1 LERNANL
8 DIAKLS
14 LSFLVIAVH
23 LPLYGGA
30 HEDSAYMMGWL
41 FSNGISRIAVP
52 CFFMINGYFVNLT
65 DKTKVKKYM
74 THLLVLYAVWMLLYL
89 PAYYQ
94 SVVGN
99 PKYLVKL
106 IVFGFHHLWYVISL
120 IFATVF
126 LYLIKRYLPVSQRM
140 LIVLVVGL
148 FIVGYVIQDVVAP
161 RFKQP
166 QHYVVMYRNFLFFG
180 LPFFALGHII
190 RNTSF
195 ELDAQARRN
204 CYIAILIGTVT
215 LLIESYVSLKYK
227 LGVNLYISLLFLCP
241 PIMILLFKSKWRKS
255 GSLVADIAN
264 AVFFTHTGVILFLQD
279 YFAGMPNIYL
289 FPMAVCLSIIV
300 SYFVY
305 TLNRRL
311 KFLL

>member
-23 LPLYGGA
+23 LPLYNGVS
-30 HEDSAYMMGWL
+30 EDSGYMMGWL

-52 CFFMINGYFVNLT
+52 CFFMINGYFVNIT

-74 THLLVLYAVWMLLYL
+74 THLLILYAVWMLLYL
-89 PAYYQ
+89 PAYYH
-94 SVVGN
+94 SIVGN

-106 IVFGFHHLWYVISL
+106 VVFGFHHLWYVISL
-120 IFATVF
+120 IFATIF
-126 LYLIKRYLPVSQRM
+126 LYLIKRYLPVSQKM
-140 LIVLVVGL
+140 LIALVIGL

-190 RNTSF
+190 RNTTF
-195 ELDAQARRN
+195 ELDARARRI
-204 CYIAILIGTVT
+204 CYIAILVGTVT
-215 LLIESYVSLKYK
+215 LLIESYLSLKYK

-279 YFAGMPNIYL
+279 YFAGMPNIYI
-289 FPMAVCLSIIV
+289 FPMAVCLSIVV
-300 SYFVY
+300 SYIVY
-305 TLNRRL
+305 TLNRRV

>member
-1 LERNANL
+1 MERNANL

-23 LPLYGGA
+23 LPLYSGA
-30 HEDSAYMMGWL
+30 SEDSAYMIGWL

-74 THLLVLYAVWMLLYL
+74 THLLILYAVWMLLYL

-120 IFATVF
+120 IFATIF

-140 LIVLVVGL
+140 LMVLVIGL

-180 LPFFALGHII
+180 LPFFAFGHII
-190 RNTSF
+190 RNTHF
-195 ELDAQARRN
+195 ELDARARRN

-215 LLIESYVSLKYK
+215 LLIESYLSLKYK

-255 GSLVADIAN
+255 DSLVADIAN

-279 YFAGMPNIYL
+279 YFGGMPNVYL

-300 SYFVY
+300 SYVVY